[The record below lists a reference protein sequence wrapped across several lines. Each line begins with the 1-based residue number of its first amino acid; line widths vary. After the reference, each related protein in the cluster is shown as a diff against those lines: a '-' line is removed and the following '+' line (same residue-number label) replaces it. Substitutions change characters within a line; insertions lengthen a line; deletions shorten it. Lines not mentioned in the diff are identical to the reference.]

1 MQLEST
7 LNNIFKLPNFAIHSN
22 TIPISV
28 LTEETGK
35 RGMTKGRGGGKVRDS
50 KKRKRNTS
58 Q

>member
-1 MQLEST
+1 MQLAST

-22 TIPISV
+22 TIPVTV

-35 RGMTKGRGGGKVRDS
+35 RGMNVGGGGKMRDS
-50 KKRKRNTS
+50 KKRLRNTS

>member
-1 MQLEST
+1 MQLAST

-35 RGMTKGRGGGKVRDS
+35 RGMNKGGRGKVRDS

>member
-1 MQLEST
+1 MQLAST

-22 TIPISV
+22 TIPVSV

-35 RGMTKGRGGGKVRDS
+35 RGMNVGGGGKMRDS
-50 KKRKRNTS
+50 KKRLRNTS